1 VFEGTAKWAANYPTC
16 GGTRQSPIDI
26 SIDNTVYDST
36 LEAFEF
42 TNFNTINPGSSANQ
56 ITWKLHNNGHAGGC
70 SSSRE

>member
-1 VFEGTAKWAANYPTC
+1 VFEGTAKWAANYPSC

-42 TNFNTINPGSSANQ
+42 TNFNTINQ
-56 ITWKLHNNGHAGGC
+56 ITWMLHNNGHAGRVF
-70 SSSRE
+70 SFT